1 MMVFMKYATLPS
13 PDVPGRQA
21 VAGGGGGVVR
31 WVISPVESLN
41 N

>member
-1 MMVFMKYATLPS
+1 MMVFMKYATLPT

-21 VAGGGGGVVR
+21 VGGGGVVR